1 MMRELLF
8 TFAVLLTFS
17 LSTCAPDDGI
27 PGLDLAPWAR
37 ESYWLCEITYNMSF
51 TRGSNSNELMA
62 LFGVEAKAPKAAAG
76 ASDAPRLGMKQLLR
90 RLRKSRPR
98 ARMARVRPCMHA
110 CVTGHHCTSA
120 PLNSTSF
127 RPPATPLPQ
136 VILPPASDVEAAEA
150 AAPAPSARA
159 LPRLIHMTVPDT
171 RRLHPKQALSI
182 ASWVLLNPGHSL
194 LVYGDSDVRAVVARH
209 FPQHLALLDG
219 LPSAVERTDMWRYL
233 VR

>member
-1 MMRELLF
+1 M
-8 TFAVLLTFS
+8 
-17 LSTCAPDDGI
+17 
-27 PGLDLAPWAR
+27 
-37 ESYWLCEITYNMSF
+37 
-51 TRGSNSNELMA
+51 
-62 LFGVEAKAPKAAAG
+62 
-76 ASDAPRLGMKQLLR
+76 
-90 RLRKSRPR
+90 
-98 ARMARVRPCMHA
+98 
-110 CVTGHHCTSA
+110 
-120 PLNSTSF
+120 
-127 RPPATPLPQ
+127 
-136 VILPPASDVEAAEA
+136 PPASIVEAAEA

-159 LPRLIHMTVPDT
+159 LPRLIHMTVPDA